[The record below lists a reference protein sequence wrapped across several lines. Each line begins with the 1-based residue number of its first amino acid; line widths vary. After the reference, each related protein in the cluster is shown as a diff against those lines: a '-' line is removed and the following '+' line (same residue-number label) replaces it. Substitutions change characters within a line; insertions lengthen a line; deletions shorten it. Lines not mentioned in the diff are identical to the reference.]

1 MNKRCFICALSAAL
15 AIASAAAA
23 RAQTA
28 QAVLGSIV
36 RTVYGSGT
44 VQPVS
49 QPGVYAGTDGMVG
62 EIAVGMGDTVR
73 AGDVLISLESDSL
86 DAEIAELERA
96 LSVAQDAVEAVATH
110 EQYEYRILYDDD
122 GEMRYDVNTGEPL
135 RGKYSNEITI
145 YAPCDGRI
153 MAIYIEPGDDA
164 LAIYREKG
172 AVAMIST
179 DGRMKV
185 ELTGLSGSGLALG
198 DAVRVTGEGVDTEGT
213 VVSLTR
219 RGTEATVQVIG
230 DTYEMDTPVTV
241 TTASGETVG
250 EGLLAINK
258 PMAVSAYG
266 GTIKGLAVKKGDM
279 VKRYE
284 VMARIVWDEIPLYID
299 NDSILR
305 DYVKAKL

>member
-49 QPGVYAGTDGMVG
+49 QPGVYAGTDGTVG

-110 EQYEYRILYDDD
+110 E
-122 GEMRYDVNTGEPL
+122 
-135 RGKYSNEITI
+135 
-145 YAPCDGRI
+145 
-153 MAIYIEPGDDA
+153 
-164 LAIYREKG
+164 
-172 AVAMIST
+172 
-179 DGRMKV
+179 
-185 ELTGLSGSGLALG
+185 
-198 DAVRVTGEGVDTEGT
+198 
-213 VVSLTR
+213 
-219 RGTEATVQVIG
+219 
-230 DTYEMDTPVTV
+230 
-241 TTASGETVG
+241 
-250 EGLLAINK
+250 
-258 PMAVSAYG
+258 
-266 GTIKGLAVKKGDM
+266 
-279 VKRYE
+279 
-284 VMARIVWDEIPLYID
+284 
-299 NDSILR
+299 
-305 DYVKAKL
+305 

>member
-49 QPGVYAGTDGMVG
+49 QPGVYAGTDGTVG

-110 EQYEYRILYDDD
+110 EQYEYRILFDDD

-164 LAIYREKG
+164 LAVYREKG

-185 ELTGLSGSGLALG
+185 ELTGLSGSELALG
-198 DAVRVTGEGVDTEGT
+198 DAVRVTG
-213 VVSLTR
+213 
-219 RGTEATVQVIG
+219 
-230 DTYEMDTPVTV
+230 
-241 TTASGETVG
+241 
-250 EGLLAINK
+250 
-258 PMAVSAYG
+258 
-266 GTIKGLAVKKGDM
+266 
-279 VKRYE
+279 
-284 VMARIVWDEIPLYID
+284 
-299 NDSILR
+299 
-305 DYVKAKL
+305 